1 MTVMLKR
8 MPVVVMAVSLLVP
21 GAAPLAADQTGPIPG
36 SAMAQFSD
44 RLAGYVG
51 LRNRLEE
58 PLPPMRRGSRTEWSS
73 LIARRYLA
81 SAIRAARHNAPRG
94 EIFTPTVE
102 EMFRTRLAG
111 GLSRNEW
118 LLLVPP
124 GDDES
129 GNPIVLVNEP
139 LGEEWLTALPPAL
152 VQHLPAVPEGI
163 EYRFVGAALVLW
175 DAHAL
180 IVIDVMPDAAV
191 K

>member
-8 MPVVVMAVSLLVP
+8 MPVIVVAASLLVL
-21 GAAPLAADQTGPIPG
+21 GAAPLAADQTGPVPG

-51 LRNRLEE
+51 LRSRLEE
-58 PLPPMRRGSRTEWSS
+58 PLPPLRGSRTEWSS

-94 EIFTPTVE
+94 EIFTPAVE
-102 EMFRTRLAG
+102 EMFRTRLAN
-111 GLSRNEW
+111 GLSRSEW

-124 GDDES
+124 GDDEGS
-129 GNPIVLVNEP
+129 NPIVLVNEP
-139 LGEEWLTALPPAL
+139 VGEEWLAALPPAL
-152 VQHLPAVPEGI
+152 VQHLPAVAEGI

-175 DAHAL
+175 DTHAQ

-191 K
+191 R